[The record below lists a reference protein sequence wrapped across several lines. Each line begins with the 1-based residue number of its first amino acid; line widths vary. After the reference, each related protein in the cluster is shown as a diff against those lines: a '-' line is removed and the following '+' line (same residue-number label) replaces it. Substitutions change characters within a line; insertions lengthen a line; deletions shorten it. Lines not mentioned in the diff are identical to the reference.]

1 MRSVCSVFI
10 GFVAALFLL
19 PSSALAQITT
29 GTVTGRVADS
39 TGSTISGARVVL
51 ISEAHGTRSAAI
63 VTNNEG
69 DYVFPDVTPDTYTIE
84 VTAPSFKT
92 LRRPGVLVA
101 GGDRVGVPTLSLE
114 VGGTTETITVSAE
127 AALVQTQS
135 GERSYAVET
144 KAIESLPITH
154 GNFAAAVAFTPGVN
168 GALTGGG
175 SSARLGDPNGSQ
187 DNIMMDGISA
197 MDTGNNGQMLTMNIE
212 SIGEVKVLTQGYQ
225 AEYGRSSGLQI
236 TAVTKSGS
244 NQFHGSGYG
253 IFTNTEWN
261 SRAWNTQK
269 NGDTPVFSHL
279 NTYGYTIGGPVVI
292 PKVYNGRNKFFFF
305 YAHEFRPQSVL
316 SNSGGVNRLRLPS
329 AAERAG
335 DFSQSRDQNGN
346 PIPSIIDNTTGNPF
360 PGNIIPQNRLY
371 APGIAVLNQYP
382 MPTLTQAL
390 GTNYNYQQQPVSYS
404 QLTQQPAVRLDYQFT
419 PSIRISGKYSS
430 QIQRPVDQIGGTGG
444 NGIPGFSDS
453 YVPYPTITNYG
464 ATFDWTITPTT
475 VVEVTYG
482 SIKNQLA
489 GGNNGGLDTDP
500 AANRLNT
507 LGAFPE
513 LYPNAGQVSSSY
525 YDYQVLQK
533 EKPPFWDGK
542 SINLPPL
549 FGWGSLI
556 GAGPPNLQFPGWL
569 NINHTQDVAGSVTKI
584 VGRHTFKAGAY
595 VNHSYKAQNT
605 GAGGI
610 ANLSF
615 QGYVNFGNSTT
626 NALDTGFGYANAA
639 TGVFTEYLQASKF
652 IEGDMVYNQIEG
664 FVQDNWKVTNR
675 LTVDYGLRLVHQ
687 GPQYDQNGTMSNFFT
702 NMWSASQAPVLY
714 IAGCSNGAATCSGNT
729 RNALNPLTGQIVT
742 AAGAANTQALIGTPI
757 PGTGN
762 ALNGIVAA
770 GHGISKTD
778 YTWPALVVGPR
789 FGLAY
794 DVTGRSNWVIR
805 GGFGVFYDRP
815 DGNTVFSIPGNP
827 PAATDTDLFNGNL
840 ATLGSGGLS
849 PLPVP
854 ALVTFQYNAQVPSS
868 LQWNIGVQKSLP
880 FQMVGDVSYVG
891 NHGYNRL
898 GVLQGGDTVNLNAV
912 DIGSAYLARYQDPT
926 LGAAAYPGASA
937 YTTNLLRPYVGLGTI
952 GQNTTNFHD
961 TFHSIQ
967 MSLSR
972 RWAHGFS
979 FGANYTYEISLK
991 GNIGLLQR
999 YVHNSDGSI
1008 SLRSDQQA
1016 YESLNSNIGR
1026 LPNYF
1031 KFNTTWEPTGVS
1043 GAGAVLHQLTKDWQL
1058 SGIYT
1063 YASGGTFTPGY
1074 SYNSQG
1080 SSVNITGSPDFGGMD
1095 VLGPNAGSG
1104 CSGNPLAEFNASAI
1118 TGPTYGSVALE
1129 SARNSMHYC
1138 PTNNVDTSVVRRF
1151 RFWKFQESRRFEFRA
1166 DIFNTLNKVQI
1177 NGLSTSGTFNTPT
1190 GMALQNAEFSS
1201 SGAINSGRQLPKNAG
1216 FGAATGAAAM
1226 RSLQLEVRFGF

>member
-1 MRSVCSVFI
+1 M
-10 GFVAALFLL
+10 
-19 PSSALAQITT
+19 
-29 GTVTGRVADS
+29 
-39 TGSTISGARVVL
+39 VL
-51 ISEAHGTRSAAI
+51 ISEAHGTRSAPET
-63 VTNNEG
+63 TNERG
-69 DYVFPDVTPDTYTIE
+69 DYVFPNVTADTYTIE
-84 VTAPSFKT
+84 VTAASFKVIKRT
-92 LRRPGVLVA
+92 GILVA
-101 GGDRVGVPTLSLE
+101 GGDRVGVPTLTLE
-114 VGGTTETITVSAE
+114 VGGTTETVTVTAE
-127 AALVQTQS
+127 AALVQSQS
-135 GERSYAVET
+135 GERSYA
-144 KAIESLPITH
+144 IENHSIEALPIAH

-212 SIGEVKVLTQGYQ
+212 SIGEVKVLTSGYQ

-244 NQFHGSGYG
+244 NQLHGSGYG
-253 IFTNTEWN
+253 IFTNTGWN
-261 SRAWNTQK
+261 SRAWTTQK

-279 NTYGYTIGGPVVI
+279 NTYGYTVGGPVVI
-292 PKVYNGRNKFFFF
+292 PKIYNGRNKFFFF

-316 SNSGGVNRLRLPS
+316 SNGGNVNRLRLPT

-346 PIPSIIDNTTGNPF
+346 LIASILDNTTGNPF

-382 MPTLTQAL
+382 MPTITQAP
-390 GTNYNYQQQPVSYS
+390 GTNYNYQQQPVSYN

-419 PSIRISGKYSS
+419 PSVRISGKYSS
-430 QIQRPVDQIGGTGG
+430 QIQRPVDQIAGTGG

-453 YVPYPTITNYG
+453 YVPYPIITNWG

-482 SIKNQLA
+482 TIKNQLA
-489 GGNNGGLDTDP
+489 GGNNGGLDTNP

-507 LGAFPE
+507 LGSFPE

-525 YDYQVLQK
+525 YDYTVLQT

-556 GAGPPNLQFPGWL
+556 GAAPPNLQFPGWL
-569 NINHTQDVAGSVTKI
+569 NINHTQDVAGSLTKI

-595 VNHSYKAQNT
+595 LNHSYKAQNT

-615 QGYVNFGNSTT
+615 QGYVNFGNSAT
-626 NALDTGFGYANAA
+626 NALDTGFGYSNAA

-652 IEGDMVYNQIEG
+652 IEGDMVYNQVEG
-664 FVQDNWKVTNR
+664 FLQDNWKVTNR
-675 LTVDYGLRLVHQ
+675 LTVDYGVRLVHQ
-687 GPQYDQNGTMSNFFT
+687 GPQYDKNGTMSNFFT
-702 NMWSASQAPVLY
+702 DKWSASQAPVLY
-714 IAGCSNGAATCSGNT
+714 IAGCSNGAAACSGNT

-742 AAGAANTQALIGTPI
+742 AAGAANTQALIGTPV

-770 GHGISKTD
+770 GHGIAKTD

-805 GGFGVFYDRP
+805 GGFGVYYDRP

-854 ALVTFQYNAQVPSS
+854 ALVTFQYNAKVPSS
-868 LQWNIGVQKSLP
+868 LQWNVGVQKSLP

-912 DIGSAYLARYQDPT
+912 DIGSAYLPKYQDPT
-926 LGAAAYPGASA
+926 LGAAAFPGASA

-972 RWAHGFS
+972 RWAHGVS
-979 FGANYTYEISLK
+979 FGASYTYEISLN

-999 YVHNSDGSI
+999 YVHNSDGSL
-1008 SLRSDQQA
+1008 SLRSDQAQ
-1016 YESLNSNIGR
+1016 YEALNSNIGR

-1031 KFNTTWEPTGVS
+1031 KFNGTWEPTGVN

-1058 SGIYT
+1058 SGVYT
-1063 YASGGTFTPGY
+1063 YASGTTFTPGY

-1080 SSVNITGSPDFGGMD
+1080 SSVNITGSPDFGGT
-1095 VLGPNAGSG
+1095 VNLGPNVGSG

-1129 SARNSMHYC
+1129 SGRNALRNC

-1166 DIFNTLNKVQI
+1166 DIFNTLNQVQI
-1177 NGLSTSGTFNTPT
+1177 NAISTTGTFNSPAA
-1190 GMALQNAEFSS
+1190 MVLQNAEFSS
-1201 SGAINSGRQLPKNAG
+1201 GTTLNSGRQLPKNAG
-1216 FGAATGAAAM
+1216 FGAANGAAAM
-1226 RSLQLEVRFGF
+1226 RSIQLEVRIGF